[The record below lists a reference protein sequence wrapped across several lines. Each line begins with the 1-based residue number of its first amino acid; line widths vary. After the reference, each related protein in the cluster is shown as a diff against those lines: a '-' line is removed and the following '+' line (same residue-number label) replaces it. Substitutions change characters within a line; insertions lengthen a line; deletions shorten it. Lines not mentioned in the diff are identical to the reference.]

1 MSDLAVA
8 VLEARIQ
15 ELEGHFKFLDELIET
30 RIIEND
36 QPNRVK
42 WHGVWY
48 DGPLADAYLSTL
60 RAIQKLAQ
68 AAIGDTNDHAQ

>member
-1 MSDLAVA
+1 MSDFEVNPVGTAKRLSQ
-8 VLEARIQ
+8 LED
-15 ELEGHFKFLDELIET
+15 HFRFLDELVET
-30 RIIEND
+30 RIVEND

-48 DGPLADAYLSTL
+48 DGPLADAYLETL

-68 AAIGDTNDHAQ
+68 KALEK